1 MAFQFPDPSV
11 ATTVVN
17 QDTGITYQWQ
27 DPPGKWVIAVE
38 TLDTYCVEQQT
49 STLEIN
55 ADGQVEFY
63 TDFEITGDKILT
75 NTVNE
80 TVDYIVSYEGIEE
93 RVSNLSDDQ
102 KQYIGFVEIRKDK
115 YISQVNTDPALITGV
130 KIKQV
135 VTMFDIAG
143 VEFECISPERILFK
157 PAIPPDSQLGP
168 LGTVTQQLQCCHKF
182 IAPVRIGSAYVIISE
197 DPPEKGLV
205 EGLLWFSSK
214 DTEYNLFVYCEHENI
229 WVPASP
235 NVGEQ
240 GGENYYQDTPPVL
253 DPDEPFN
260 EGDIWIDSTDL
271 TSYTWTGSV
280 WAQF

>member
-49 STLEIN
+49 STLETN

-75 NTVNE
+75 TTVNE
-80 TVDYIVSYEGIEE
+80 KIDYIVSYEGIEE
-93 RVSNLSDDQ
+93 RVTNLSDVEKQ
-102 KQYIGFVEIRKDK
+102 KIGFVEIRKDK
-115 YISQVNTDPALITGV
+115 YISQAAPDASLVGGV
-130 KIKQV
+130 TLKQV
-135 VTMFDIAG
+135 ITMFDIAG
-143 VEFECISPERILFK
+143 VEFECISAERILF
-157 PAIPPDSQLGP
+157 GP
-168 LGTVTQQLQCCHKF
+168 TGTLAPQGTVSQPLECCHKF
-182 IAPVRIGSAYVIISE
+182 IAAPRTGSAYVIISE
-197 DPPEKGLV
+197 DPPEKNLV

-240 GGENYYQDTPPVL
+240 GSKTYYQDIPPVF
-253 DPDEPFN
+253 DPDNPFSL
-260 EGDIWIDSTDL
+260 GDIWIDSNDL
-271 TSYTWTGSV
+271 TSYTWTASSV

>member
-49 STLEIN
+49 STLELN
-55 ADGQVEFY
+55 ADGQAEFY

-115 YISQVNTDPALITGV
+115 YISQAAPDAALITGV

-135 VTMFDIAG
+135 ITMYDIGG
-143 VEFECISPERILFK
+143 VEFECISPERILFG
-157 PAIPPDSQLGP
+157 PGGALG
-168 LGTVTQQLQCCHKF
+168 LQGTVSQPLQCCHKF
-182 IAPVRIGSAYVIISE
+182 IAPIRIGSAYVIISE
-197 DPPEKGLV
+197 EPPEKGLV

-214 DTEYNLFVYCEHENI
+214 DTEYNLFVYCEDENI

-240 GGENYYQDTPPVL
+240 GDGGTA
-253 DPDEPFN
+253 
-260 EGDIWIDSTDL
+260 S
-271 TSYTWTGSV
+271 SY
-280 WAQF
+280 